1 MMTENNIMIKT
12 AKEIQSIVTKIML
25 NISKNVLARACRYD
39 QLNIQISEM
48 TDDELE
54 TKFALYS
61 EIQSRDAFTEVMQEL
76 LDIELD
82 NRELA

>member
-1 MMTENNIMIKT
+1 
-12 AKEIQSIVTKIML
+12 
-25 NISKNVLARACRYD
+25 
-39 QLNIQISEM
+39 M

>member
-1 MMTENNIMIKT
+1 MNINEIK
-12 AKEIQSIVTKIML
+12 
-25 NISKNVLARACRYD
+25 N
-39 QLNIQISEM
+39 QISDM
-48 TDDELE
+48 SDDELE

-76 LDIELD
+76 LAIELD